1 MILQTEDGPQDV
13 DSLNQLIDT
22 LQRVGSPSVS
32 PGDDAQLVV

>member
-1 MILQTEDGPQDV
+1 MILQTEDAPQGV

-22 LQRVGSPSVS
+22 LQRVSAPSVS